1 MPSSLILASVPTV
14 WKALHYLWWKPV
26 TLHAGHRVGTMETA
40 EVVVLEEK
48 AGDGASMSLAGLVP
62 ENLSPLQ

>member
-1 MPSSLILASVPTV
+1 M
-14 WKALHYLWWKPV
+14 
-26 TLHAGHRVGTMETA
+26 TLHAGHRVGTMENA